1 MTGDHE
7 RAQEILAGHALHALT
22 DDDRSQAAEL
32 LSTHVPG
39 CEQCR
44 LAQESFTLVAGDLAL
59 AGGWVEPP
67 AASRDLIRRDRRRRR
82 LGGRPQRMTAAAAA
96 LALIGGLVAWNTHL
110 AAQVS
115 QAKRAQA
122 LERKV
127 IATVSQPQSH
137 VVPLTASGAEMAGS
151 RVAAAYVLGSARL
164 YLFGSLPT
172 LSRHHVYQVWL
183 RQGGTYDN
191 AGTFQPNEAGR
202 VYVRVETDPSKV
214 DGVVVTEE
222 PTGGQAAKPPREG
235 QGVLSGDL

>member
-22 DDDRSQAAEL
+22 DDDRSRASEL

-67 AASRDLIRRDRRRRR
+67 AASRALTRRDRTRR
-82 LGGRPQRMTAAAAA
+82 LLGRRPLRMTAAPMA

-110 AAQVS
+110 SAQVTR
-115 QAKRAQA
+115 AERAQA
-122 LERKV
+122 LEGEV
-127 IATVSQPQSH
+127 IATVSQPESH
-137 VVPLTASGAEMAGS
+137 IIPLIASGVDMAGS
-151 RVAAAYVLGSARL
+151 RVAAAYVPGGVRL

-172 LSRHHVYQVWL
+172 LPRYRVYRLWL
-183 RQGGTYDN
+183 RHGGAYHN
-191 AGTFQPNEAGR
+191 AGTFQPSETGR
-202 VYVRVETDPSKV
+202 VYLRVAADPSQV

-222 PTGGQAAKPPREG
+222 PVGDQAAKPPRDG

>member
-22 DDDRSQAAEL
+22 DHDRSLAARL

-44 LAQESFTLVAGDLAL
+44 LAQESFALVAGDLAL

-67 AASRDLIRRDRRRRR
+67 GAPRALIRGDRTRR
-82 LGGRPQRMTAAAAA
+82 LLGRRPRGMTAAVVG

-115 QAKRAQA
+115 RAERAQA
-122 LERKV
+122 LEGEV

-137 VVPLTASGAEMAGS
+137 VIPLTASGADMAGS
-151 RVAAAYVLGSARL
+151 RVAAAYVLGSARF

-172 LSRHHVYQVWL
+172 LPRHHVYHVWL
-183 RQGGTYDN
+183 RRGGTYDN
-191 AGTFQPNEAGR
+191 AGTFQPGEAGH
-202 VYVRVETDPSKV
+202 VYVRVAADPSKV
-214 DGVVVTEE
+214 DEVVVTRESAGDG
-222 PTGGQAAKPPREG
+222 TVKPPRDG
-235 QGVLSGDL
+235 QGMLSGDL

>member
-22 DDDRSQAAEL
+22 DQDRSLAVEL

-44 LAQESFTLVAGDLAL
+44 LAQESFALVAGDLAL

-67 AASRDLIRRDRRRRR
+67 ASPRALVRRDRTRR
-82 LGGRPQRMTAAAAA
+82 LLARRPQRMTAAAAGF
-96 LALIGGLVAWNTHL
+96 ALIGGLMAWNAHL

-115 QAKRAQA
+115 RSERAQA
-122 LERKV
+122 LEGEV

-137 VVPLTASGAEMAGS
+137 VIPLTVSGANMAGS
-151 RVAAAYVLGSARL
+151 RVAAAYVLGNARL

-172 LSRHHVYQVWL
+172 LPRHRVYHVWL
-183 RQGGTYDN
+183 RRGGTYHN
-191 AGTFQPNEAGR
+191 AGTFQPGEAGS
-202 VYVRVETDPSKV
+202 VYVRVVADPSKV
-214 DGVVVTEE
+214 DRVVVTEE
-222 PTGGQAAKPPREG
+222 PAGGGKAKPPRDG